1 MSGYAIAHMRQVTM
15 GPPIAEYLQ
24 RIDATLEPFGGRFVV
39 HGGEFEVL
47 EGTWPGNVIV
57 IEFPDRGQA
66 DAWYNSDSYQE
77 ILGLRTDNSRSD
89 VIIVDGVD
97 AAHRATDVLGGNGAQ
112 LARKPSTPTQQDPLP
127 SSRASM

>member
-1 MSGYAIAHMRQVTM
+1 MSGCAIAHMRQLTM

-24 RIDATLEPFGGRFVV
+24 RIDTTLEPFGGRFVV

-97 AAHRATDVLGGNGAQ
+97 AAHRATDVLGKNGAQ
-112 LARKPSTPTQQDPLP
+112 PARKPSTPT
-127 SSRASM
+127 